1 MWKLVFTKKARKDFL
16 KLDKVVQQRIK
27 RKLYFYFSSWN
38 PLQFA
43 EKLTDPKLWTYRFRI
58 WKYRLVFDVDEEG
71 KLIILLIIDVRWDIY
86 KNI

>member
-27 RKLYFYFSSWN
+27 RKLDFYFSSWN